1 MNLTKKDSVES
12 AKKNLVVLQFFDVF
26 VMYPDPDFPD
36 QIRIFRIRIQIFGR
50 IQKKSSIRIRKKKSW
65 SETLHLIYSSRHDSV
80 PVFRR

>member
-12 AKKNLVVLQFFDVF
+12 AKKNLLVLQFFDVF

-50 IQKKSSIRIRKKKSW
+50 IQKKSSIRIRKKSPDPK
-65 SETLHLIYSSRHDSV
+65 HCI
-80 PVFRR
+80 